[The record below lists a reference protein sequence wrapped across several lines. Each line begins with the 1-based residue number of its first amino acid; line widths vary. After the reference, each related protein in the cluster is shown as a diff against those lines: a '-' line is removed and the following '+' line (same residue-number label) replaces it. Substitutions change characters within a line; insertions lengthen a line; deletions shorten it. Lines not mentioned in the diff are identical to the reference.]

1 MINSSESADGVMVSI
16 TGWVGGDAKPGDT
29 VTITLDGEVIGSGIV
44 SNEQNA
50 SGKYTYSVD
59 VLGSDLASTTLA
71 NPFVTAT
78 VTGTDG
84 AGNPFSANSTEIFKV
99 DTFADVDVFLAENN
113 NDGVVNFDE
122 AGNLTVGGW
131 LEVGGNVTSITV
143 TDSEGQMVI
152 LTGNIV
158 VSEDGSGWAYFETN
172 IDVSTLADG
181 ELSVVVNVTDVYGNE
196 GVSSPQSI
204 VKDTVAD
211 AGVVTV
217 NAITSD
223 DVINAEESGQTIT
236 VSGKAVGGDISVG
249 DVVKMTING
258 REYSTTVATGGVW
271 ALAVAGSD
279 LAADTE
285 FEVVVTSSDAAGNTV
300 ESKTTSTHIVDT
312 SAPDSLVISLNTD
325 SGSSANDNLTN
336 DGSYTITG
344 IESGAT
350 LEYFVDGE
358 WITTAPTTS
367 EGVNTVTVRQ
377 VDSAGNTSESSTLE
391 FTLDTVAEV
400 AGETVSMNEDSA
412 EPIVINILANDESG
426 AVLVPGSVSFDS
438 EKGTVTVN
446 EDGTLL
452 FTPAADFSGEVEIAY
467 QVIDEAGNTAS
478 ATATVNVT
486 PVTDVPTV
494 QLTLEPT
501 TTTTLYSVDLSN
513 VLDGIED
520 PVGNPAGFTVTAY
533 NSEND
538 VVAISI
544 KDSGTPTGFGV
555 TGQAGNGAD
564 SEIGKQ
570 EKLVVELDKPASSAT
585 FELAWLNSH
594 NETAV
599 YTVKYSDG
607 TSATFTIDGNSDE
620 GGYDR
625 IGDPVTVNAPEGKSI
640 LAIEFSTP
648 TTGDRVATS
657 DYLLHSVSYESA
669 VTNYTVDI
677 TAAPTDTDHSENIT
691 ELTVTT
697 PEGTSLS
704 GAEKLGTENGVT
716 TWKISLNSG
725 GFTNNVAIDPETGVV
740 TVKGLVLSVPDDF
753 DGELSVTA
761 TATAVDPGAAGVS
774 GSATWENSAPELA
787 FADGSDSV
795 VISEEDLLDSDSAAA
810 NGASVT
816 GTFSISDAEGQNLA
830 LSLVAPAEV
839 MTSGGVTLV
848 WTTDSSGNLVAKA
861 GEIEI
866 IRVALTDTDG
876 QHGYVVTLSG
886 PVDHGDTTLGNAV
899 TVDFGI
905 AVNDGLATTTEYV
918 SVSIEDSAPVAV
930 NDEDSITVRRETFE
944 VTGIEANWVSY
955 QNGSD
960 IRKFD
965 SDDNDDGLDQI
976 RWGSPAGSGSQS
988 GYGFV
993 DNDANLDGRF
1003 ELNEDIVL
1011 GTFTHY
1017 NYPVYDGGAITA
1029 ASMEVAFSIT
1039 DDTGE
1044 TQPVTLKVDFDHN
1057 ETVNSSDALASRDI
1071 VTVKNTFVTFEW
1083 EGEVYTL
1090 QVVGFREVGNSDGD
1104 IITSI
1109 YTDENASTSYE
1120 LVVRVV
1126 EGEGYSLPETTGNVL
1141 EGDDGVGADALSQDG
1156 DTSVVSVAVG
1166 GLVTE
1171 SDANIGSSVQGQYGN
1186 LVLNADGSY
1195 TYQVTASVDKIP
1207 AGAQE
1212 TFSYMIQD
1220 SDGSTSSATLSIDVG
1235 TNTAPVAQDDGASN
1249 ALFAGLVGEYYGT
1262 NSQLNNISDFRALI
1276 ESKEPDATFDATN
1289 IDYGKGSGDVA
1300 KGTNLQ
1306 TFLGEDA
1313 STLSNDPGDN
1323 TDGGIHLQGYV
1334 YLAAGTYNFKVTA
1347 DDGYQITINGEAVA
1361 TVDGIQ
1367 SENTTTHQSFTVT
1380 ESGYQ
1385 AIDMIWWDQGGDYV
1399 FKPVLSADGGATYF
1413 VLDASILSSTGETGF
1428 ITSQEQGLDI
1438 TVDSLLANDT
1448 DADGD
1453 ALTVTSISNVQ
1464 NGYAY
1469 MDTAGVI
1476 HFTPLKGF
1484 FGTATFDYT
1493 ISDGKGGTDK
1503 ATASI
1508 SVTPDGVLPTVSVST
1523 TADISDFNVDVWKGH
1538 SENFDTQVSAN
1549 SNGSQGA
1556 NGSFY
1561 INGDL
1566 NYDASAGDG
1575 SDNIVIAGNVN
1586 RDLYLDD
1593 GSFSGDGDDNLL
1605 VKGELNSNGSIYG
1618 GAGNDSVEIRGNA
1631 NEDVDLSKGNDR
1643 LAIGGSVNS
1652 NAEIT
1657 LGEGND
1663 SAYIT
1668 RDLNSDID
1676 AGTGNDTVV
1685 IGGSINSGGDAE
1697 LGSGD
1702 DILSVQGDVSG
1713 KIRGDDGNDTVIIKG
1728 NVWSNADIEL
1738 GSGNDVIIIE
1748 GKLYSEVDGESGNDS
1763 IYLSSY
1769 TKNDYYNN
1777 VDNIKSKIVN
1787 FENIVMS
1794 DGVIKGDSSA
1804 FNNYNSST
1812 FSYSVTVDI
1821 DYSDST
1827 IEPAVVTLFG
1837 VPSEASLTLDGVLLA
1852 PNSDGSYDIE
1862 ITNGQTTI
1870 DTLQVVSRVELPD
1883 LDITS
1888 SVSFGSDD
1896 SGASDDKDNYLI
1908 GSEDNDTLIGG
1919 AGNDILFGGDDESS
1933 DIMTGG
1939 AGNDIFIL
1947 NDTADVSNIDIITD
1961 FNAAEDALDLT
1972 DLLTGIEGNPGKDA
1986 DVDAI
1991 TKFLTE
1997 NVKVTDGHV
2006 KVGGEDVAEFGSDSS
2021 FDSNLDG
2028 SVSST
2033 DSIKVIYNDQEYNI
2047 NIDG

>member
-1 MINSSESADGVMVSI
+1 M
-16 TGWVGGDAKPGDT
+16 
-29 VTITLDGEVIGSGIV
+29 
-44 SNEQNA
+44 
-50 SGKYTYSVD
+50 
-59 VLGSDLASTTLA
+59 
-71 NPFVTAT
+71 
-78 VTGTDG
+78 
-84 AGNPFSANSTEIFKV
+84 
-99 DTFADVDVFLAENN
+99 
-113 NDGVVNFDE
+113 
-122 AGNLTVGGW
+122 
-131 LEVGGNVTSITV
+131 
-143 TDSEGQMVI
+143 
-152 LTGNIV
+152 
-158 VSEDGSGWAYFETN
+158 
-172 IDVSTLADG
+172 
-181 ELSVVVNVTDVYGNE
+181 
-196 GVSSPQSI
+196 
-204 VKDTVAD
+204 
-211 AGVVTV
+211 
-217 NAITSD
+217 
-223 DVINAEESGQTIT
+223 
-236 VSGKAVGGDISVG
+236 
-249 DVVKMTING
+249 
-258 REYSTTVATGGVW
+258 
-271 ALAVAGSD
+271 
-279 LAADTE
+279 
-285 FEVVVTSSDAAGNTV
+285 
-300 ESKTTSTHIVDT
+300 
-312 SAPDSLVISLNTD
+312 
-325 SGSSANDNLTN
+325 
-336 DGSYTITG
+336 
-344 IESGAT
+344 
-350 LEYFVDGE
+350 
-358 WITTAPTTS
+358 
-367 EGVNTVTVRQ
+367 
-377 VDSAGNTSESSTLE
+377 
-391 FTLDTVAEV
+391 
-400 AGETVSMNEDSA
+400 
-412 EPIVINILANDESG
+412 
-426 AVLVPGSVSFDS
+426 
-438 EKGTVTVN
+438 
-446 EDGTLL
+446 
-452 FTPAADFSGEVEIAY
+452 
-467 QVIDEAGNTAS
+467 
-478 ATATVNVT
+478 
-486 PVTDVPTV
+486 
-494 QLTLEPT
+494 
-501 TTTTLYSVDLSN
+501 
-513 VLDGIED
+513 
-520 PVGNPAGFTVTAY
+520 
-533 NSEND
+533 
-538 VVAISI
+538 
-544 KDSGTPTGFGV
+544 
-555 TGQAGNGAD
+555 
-564 SEIGKQ
+564 
-570 EKLVVELDKPASSAT
+570 
-585 FELAWLNSH
+585 
-594 NETAV
+594 
-599 YTVKYSDG
+599 
-607 TSATFTIDGNSDE
+607 
-620 GGYDR
+620 
-625 IGDPVTVNAPEGKSI
+625 
-640 LAIEFSTP
+640 
-648 TTGDRVATS
+648 
-657 DYLLHSVSYESA
+657 
-669 VTNYTVDI
+669 
-677 TAAPTDTDHSENIT
+677 
-691 ELTVTT
+691 
-697 PEGTSLS
+697 
-704 GAEKLGTENGVT
+704 
-716 TWKISLNSG
+716 
-725 GFTNNVAIDPETGVV
+725 
-740 TVKGLVLSVPDDF
+740 
-753 DGELSVTA
+753 
-761 TATAVDPGAAGVS
+761 
-774 GSATWENSAPELA
+774 
-787 FADGSDSV
+787 
-795 VISEEDLLDSDSAAA
+795 
-810 NGASVT
+810 
-816 GTFSISDAEGQNLA
+816 
-830 LSLVAPAEV
+830 
-839 MTSGGVTLV
+839 
-848 WTTDSSGNLVAKA
+848 
-861 GEIEI
+861 
-866 IRVALTDTDG
+866 
-876 QHGYVVTLSG
+876 
-886 PVDHGDTTLGNAV
+886 
-899 TVDFGI
+899 
-905 AVNDGLATTTEYV
+905 
-918 SVSIEDSAPVAV
+918 
-930 NDEDSITVRRETFE
+930 
-944 VTGIEANWVSY
+944 
-955 QNGSD
+955 
-960 IRKFD
+960 
-965 SDDNDDGLDQI
+965 
-976 RWGSPAGSGSQS
+976 
-988 GYGFV
+988 
-993 DNDANLDGRF
+993 
-1003 ELNEDIVL
+1003 
-1011 GTFTHY
+1011 
-1017 NYPVYDGGAITA
+1017 
-1029 ASMEVAFSIT
+1029 
-1039 DDTGE
+1039 
-1044 TQPVTLKVDFDHN
+1044 
-1057 ETVNSSDALASRDI
+1057 
-1071 VTVKNTFVTFEW
+1071 
-1083 EGEVYTL
+1083 
-1090 QVVGFREVGNSDGD
+1090 
-1104 IITSI
+1104 
-1109 YTDENASTSYE
+1109 
-1120 LVVRVV
+1120 
-1126 EGEGYSLPETTGNVL
+1126 
-1141 EGDDGVGADALSQDG
+1141 
-1156 DTSVVSVAVG
+1156 
-1166 GLVTE
+1166 
-1171 SDANIGSSVQGQYGN
+1171 
-1186 LVLNADGSY
+1186 LNADGSY

-1235 TNTAPVAQDDGASN
+1235 TNTAPVAHDDGASN

-1870 DTLQVVSRVELPD
+1870 DTLQVVSSVELPD

-2006 KVGGEDVAEFGSDSS
+2006 KVGGEDVAEFGSASS

>member
-1 MINSSESADGVMVSI
+1 MTSSDAAGNTVDTTGSSTHTVDLNANANIDIDRITSDSVINSSESADGVMVGI

-59 VLGSDLASTTLA
+59 VLGSDLATTTLA

-78 VTGTDG
+78 VTGTDE
-84 AGNPFSANSTEIFKV
+84 AGNPFSASSTEIFKV

-143 TDSEGQMVI
+143 TDSEGQMVT

-196 GVSSPQSI
+196 GVSNPQSI

-211 AGVVTV
+211 AGTVTV

-258 REYSTTVATGGVW
+258 KEYSTTVAVGGLW

-285 FEVVVTSSDAAGNTV
+285 FEVVVTSSDTAGNTV
-300 ESKTTSTHIVDT
+300 ESKTTSTHVVDT
-312 SAPDSLVISLNTD
+312 TAPDSLVISLNTD

-358 WITTAPTTS
+358 WITTAPTTT

-452 FTPAADFSGEVEIAY
+452 FTPASDFSGEVEIAY

-494 QLTLEPT
+494 ELTLAPT

-513 VLDGIED
+513 VLDGVED

-533 NSEND
+533 NSDND

-555 TGQAGNGAD
+555 TGQASNGAD

-585 FELAWLNSH
+585 FELAWLNSY

-607 TSATFTIDGNSDE
+607 TSETFTIDGNSDE

-625 IGDPVTVNAPEGKSI
+625 IGAPVTVNAPEGKSI

-669 VTNYTVDI
+669 VTNYIVDI

-704 GAEKLGTENGVT
+704 GAEKLGTENGIT

-725 GFTNNVAIDPETGVV
+725 GFTNNVEVDPETGVV
-740 TVKGLVLSVPDDF
+740 TVKGLILSVPDNF

-761 TATAVDPGAAGVS
+761 TATAVDPGAAAVS

-810 NGASVT
+810 NGVSVT

-861 GEIEI
+861 GETEI

-886 PVDHGDTTLGNAV
+886 PVDHGDTTLGDAV

-905 AVNDGLATTTEYV
+905 AVNDGLVTTTEYV

-930 NDEDSITVRRETFE
+930 NDEDSIIVRRETFE

-1039 DDTGE
+1039 DDTGA
-1044 TQPVTLKVDFDHN
+1044 TQSVTLKVDFDHN

-1141 EGDDGVGADALSQDG
+1141 EGDDGVGADVLSQDG
-1156 DTSVVSVAVG
+1156 DISVVSVALG

-1171 SDANIGSSVQGQYGN
+1171 SDANVGSSIQGQYGN

-1195 TYQVTASVDKIP
+1195 TYQVTVSVDKIP

-1220 SDGSTSSATLSIDVG
+1220 SDGSTSSATLSINVG
-1235 TNTAPVAQDDGASN
+1235 TNTAPVAQND
-1249 ALFAGLVGEYYGT
+1249 LFAGETAQGLV
-1262 NSQLNNISDFRALI
+1262 ISV
-1276 ESKEPDATFDATN
+1276 ES
-1289 IDYGKGSGDVA
+1289 
-1300 KGTNLQ
+1300 L
-1306 TFLGEDA
+1306 
-1313 STLSNDPGDN
+1313 LSND
-1323 TDGGIHLQGYV
+1323 TD
-1334 YLAAGTYNFKVTA
+1334 
-1347 DDGYQITINGEAVA
+1347 
-1361 TVDGIQ
+1361 VDG
-1367 SENTTTHQSFTVT
+1367 
-1380 ESGYQ
+1380 
-1385 AIDMIWWDQGGDYV
+1385 
-1399 FKPVLSADGGATYF
+1399 
-1413 VLDASILSSTGETGF
+1413 
-1428 ITSQEQGLDI
+1428 
-1438 TVDSLLANDT
+1438 DT
-1448 DADGD
+1448 
-1453 ALTVTSISNVQ
+1453 LTVTSISNVQ

-1469 MDTAGVI
+1469 LNSDGNVV
-1476 HFTPLKGF
+1476 FTPASGF
-1484 FGTATFDYT
+1484 SGTASFDYT
-1493 ISDGKGGTDK
+1493 VSDGNGGTDT
-1503 ATASI
+1503 ATATI
-1508 SVTPDGVLPTVSVST
+1508 NIVADEEGQASVTVTLNRVEPQVTS
-1523 TADISDFNVDVWKGH
+1523 DIWQGFEEGHTFDIQKYDWHDWYNVGGNDYKNTG
-1538 SENFDTQVSAN
+1538 DTRVQFTDI
-1549 SNGSQGA
+1549 NGSSDVLLK
-1556 NGSFY
+1556 GSTWSNST
-1561 INGDL
+1561 ITTNQ
-1566 NYDASAGDG
+1566 
-1575 SDNIVIAGNVN
+1575 
-1586 RDLYLDD
+1586 
-1593 GSFSGDGDDNLL
+1593 GDDFIQIT
-1605 VKGELNSNGSIYG
+1605 GNSSAVISTGD
-1618 GAGNDSVEIRGNA
+1618 GNDSVA
-1631 NEDVDLSKGNDR
+1631 L
-1643 LAIGGSVNS
+1643 GSS
-1652 NAEIT
+1652 T
-1657 LGEGND
+1657 
-1663 SAYIT
+1663 
-1668 RDLNSDID
+1668 
-1676 AGTGNDTVV
+1676 
-1685 IGGSINSGGDAE
+1685 NSG
-1697 LGSGD
+1697 SS
-1702 DILSVQGDVSG
+1702 IS
-1713 KIRGDDGNDTVIIKG
+1713 
-1728 NVWSNADIEL
+1728 L
-1738 GSGNDVIIIE
+1738 GSGNDSLYVNGNLTGSVDMGSGKDKILIE
-1748 GKLYSEVDGESGNDS
+1748 GNQNGSGTITTGSGDDTVVVRGDANATISTGSDNDTVYVAKTLNSGANINTGSGNDKVFVGGNVNS
-1763 IYLSSY
+1763 TIDMSDGDDVLIIKGVVNGTLKGGLGTDSLYLSEY
-1769 TKNDYYNN
+1769 TIAQVRSLINN
-1777 VDNIKSKIVN
+1777 GRISG
-1787 FENIVMS
+1787 FENIKAS
-1794 DGVIKGDSSA
+1794 DGIVQGSDFSVSSSDPFVTSSSA
-1804 FNNYNSST
+1804 VYYTVSIDVSNLASDETLSS
-1812 FSYSVTVDI
+1812 VVI
-1821 DYSDST
+1821 D
-1827 IEPAVVTLFG
+1827 G
-1837 VPSEASLTLDGVLLA
+1837 VPTGAKLQQNGV
-1852 PNSDGSYDIE
+1852 
-1862 ITNGQTTI
+1862 
-1870 DTLQVVSRVELPD
+1870 D
-1883 LDITS
+1883 LDINDDGTYTV
-1888 SVSFGSDD
+1888 SVD
-1896 SGASDDKDNYLI
+1896 SGVTSIDNLTIVSSSDSPLDDFELTASINTNGVNDDLI
-1908 GSEDNDTLIGG
+1908 GTTDESVIVGGSGDDFLSGTTGEDSLL
-1919 AGNDILFGGDDESS
+1919 GNSGDDVLFGGNDQVS
-1933 DIMTGG
+1933 DTLMGG
-1939 AGNDIFIL
+1939 SGNDIFIL

-1986 DVDAI
+1986 DADAI
-1991 TKFLTE
+1991 TKFLTD

-2006 KVGGEDVAEFGSDSS
+2006 KVGGEDVAEFGSASS